1 LPCRNADR
9 DCAVPAV
16 ASTHPDHDP
25 YDRRPQRHH
34 ERVARGGRSRPGSV
48 AARPARCQAFDL
60 CTADLIAVVHPGHE
74 LAQRDFVEPQD
85 ILPYRLI
92 SFSRSLPIG
101 ALVEKAFREART
113 PRRIAIKV
121 NQSSVACALARA
133 GAGVAV
139 INTNITCLK
148 FRPRSP
154 INAQLL
160 VSKNAP
166 LSRAARMF
174 ITSMRTT
181 VRLLQSQGFF

>member
-1 LPCRNADR
+1 MN
-9 DCAVPAV
+9 
-16 ASTHPDHDP
+16 
-25 YDRRPQRHH
+25 
-34 ERVARGGRSRPGSV
+34 
-48 AARPARCQAFDL
+48 
-60 CTADLIAVVHPGHE
+60 LILGIIEKH
-74 LAQRDFVEPQD
+74 Q
-85 ILPYRLI
+85 
-92 SFSRSLPIG
+92 IG
-101 ALVEKAFREART
+101 ALFEKAFREART

-139 INTNITCLK
+139 IDPFWLVDARNTNITCLK

-174 ITSMRTT
+174 IASMRTT
-181 VRLLQSQGFF
+181 VRLLQSRGFF